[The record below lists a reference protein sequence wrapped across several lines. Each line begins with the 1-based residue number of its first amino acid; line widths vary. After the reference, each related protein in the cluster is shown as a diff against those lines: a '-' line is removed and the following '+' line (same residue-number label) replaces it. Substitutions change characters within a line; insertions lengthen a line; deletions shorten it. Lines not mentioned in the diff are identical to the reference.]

1 MIDLREDAR
10 APSAGQDALCAPR
23 PEANCGI
30 AVMAKASAPA
40 RTKTRLCPP
49 LAPAEAAAFN
59 TAFIQDIV
67 GNILVAGRT
76 AAVSPYVAYGPT
88 GAAHFFDAVLPPGVG
103 RMEAV
108 AANFGACLTMTL
120 AQLFAL
126 GHPAAAVLNAD
137 SPTLPPGVLA
147 ELAEVLAAPGDR
159 AVLGPSTDGGYYV
172 LGLKA
177 PHWHLFADIDWS
189 TERVFEQTLTR
200 AREIGL
206 PVHVL
211 PVWYDVDDVHALR
224 LLHGELITGVPF
236 GTTPLARGTARNS
249 ADLLRHLLSHDR
261 LAERL
266 GLPMADTE
274 TPRRRA
280 S

>member
-1 MIDLREDAR
+1 MIDLREGVRTR
-10 APSAGQDALCAPR
+10 APGSGDLCA
-23 PEANCGI
+23 I
-30 AVMAKASAPA
+30 AVMAKASAPG

-49 LAPAEAAAFN
+49 LDPTEAAAFN

-67 GNILVAGRT
+67 GNILAAGRM
-76 AAVSPYVAYGPT
+76 APVSAYVAYGPA

-108 AANFGACLTMTL
+108 APGFGACLTMTL
-120 AQLFAL
+120 AHLFAL

-137 SPTLPPGVLA
+137 SPTLPPALLA
-147 ELAEVLAAPGDR
+147 ELADVLAQPGDR

-172 LGLKA
+172 LGLKT

-189 TERVFEQTLTR
+189 TERVFEQTLAR
-200 AREIGL
+200 AAEIDL

-211 PVWYDVDDVHALR
+211 PPWYDVDDAHALR
-224 LLHGELITGVPF
+224 LLHGELIAGVPF
-236 GTTPLARGTARNS
+236 GTAPLARGAARNS
-249 ADLLRHLLSHDR
+249 TDLLRRLLAQGR

-266 GLPMADTE
+266 GLPVADID
-274 TPRRRA
+274 PPCLRA